1 MPSASLSSPT
11 LSPYCIAVAACAFD
25 AKAAAGVAAA
35 AAGEAVPAAHVL
47 LQLTPGQD
55 FAPSDGR
62 AMDVPA
68 WRMDAQVAQR
78 VIAAFNAQQPPV
90 IDYEHQTL
98 HKEANGQP
106 APAAGW
112 MHGLRWIEGQG
123 LFAQAELTERARGLV
138 QAGEYR
144 YFSPVFEY
152 ARGTGEVS
160 RILMGALTNHPAIAG
175 MEAINLMAAASAR
188 FGAAVPGPQ
197 EQPPFKNTT
206 ETETA
211 VNLLE
216 KLLAALGLPETT
228 SEDDALKALGA
239 MKTQLG
245 AAHQELDLD
254 DTADAP
260 AVAAACARLRTQ
272 GAADPALFVPVAAV
286 RELQTQVAALTAQS
300 RTRQVDDLVA
310 PALQDG
316 RLLPALEVWARELGG
331 KDVAALSA
339 YLAAA
344 QPMAALTS
352 TQTRGRAPQGGPS
365 SNPHGL
371 SDSEMAVA
379 VACGMTPEVY
389 AGGRSN

>member
-1 MPSASLSSPT
+1 MPAQ
-11 LSPYCIAVAACAFD
+11 
-25 AKAAAGVAAA
+25 
-35 AAGEAVPAAHVL
+35 HVL

-123 LFAQAELTERARGLV
+123 LFAQAELTERARSLV

-152 ARGTGEVS
+152 ARGTGEVT

-188 FGAAVPGPQ
+188 FTPLNH
-197 EQPPFKNTT
+197 PPAP
-206 ETETA
+206 ETPAMNE
-211 VNLLE
+211 LLK
-216 KLLAALGLPETT
+216 KLLAALGLPDTT

-239 MKTQLG
+239 MKTQLD
-245 AAHQELDLD
+245 AAHQELGLD
-254 DTADAP
+254 NKADAP

-272 GAADPALFVPVAAV
+272 GADPALFVPVAAV

-344 QPMAALTS
+344 QPMAALTG
-352 TQTRGRAPQGGPS
+352 TQTRGLAPQGNQSG
-365 SNPHGL
+365 NPHGL

-379 VACGMTPEVY
+379 VACGMTPEAY

>member
-1 MPSASLSSPT
+1 MPQKTSLAT
-11 LSPYCIAVAACAFD
+11 AACVAIAACAF
-25 AKAAAGVAAA
+25 AAAPVD
-35 AAGEAVPAAHVL
+35 AGAGQVL
-47 LQLTPGQD
+47 LQLTPAQD
-55 FAPSDGR
+55 FTPSDGR

-68 WRMDAQVAQR
+68 WRINGAIAER
-78 VIAAFNAQQPPV
+78 VIAAFNAAQPPV

-112 MHGLRWIEGQG
+112 MHSLRWVEGQG
-123 LFAQAELTERARGLV
+123 LFAQVELTERARGLV

-152 ARGTGEVS
+152 ARGSGEVT

-175 MEAINLMAAASAR
+175 MEAVNLTAAASAR
-188 FGAAVPGPQ
+188 FGAAPTPLNHT
-197 EQPPFKNTT
+197 PAP
-206 ETETA
+206 ETA
-211 VNLLE
+211 TMNELLK
-216 KLLAALGLPETT
+216 KLLAALGLPEDTG
-228 SEDDALKALGA
+228 EEEALKALDA
-239 MKTQLG
+239 MKTQLD
-245 AAHQELDLD
+245 ATHQELGLD
-254 DTADAP
+254 DKADAP

-272 GAADPALFVPVAAV
+272 GADPALFVPVAAV

-344 QPMAALTS
+344 QPVAALTG
-352 TQTRGRAPQGGPS
+352 TQTRGRAPQGN
-365 SNPHGL
+365 NPHGL
-371 SDSEMAVA
+371 SDDEMAVA
-379 VACGMTPEVY
+379 VACGMTPEAY
-389 AGGRSN
+389 ASGRSN